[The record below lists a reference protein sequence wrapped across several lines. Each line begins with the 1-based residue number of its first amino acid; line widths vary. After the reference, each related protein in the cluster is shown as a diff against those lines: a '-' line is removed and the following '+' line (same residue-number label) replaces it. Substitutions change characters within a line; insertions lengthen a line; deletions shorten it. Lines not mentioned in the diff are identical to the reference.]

1 MSGVRTVTE
10 TRAYAKP
17 DSKSAQLW
25 ERAQAVLP
33 GGNSRTTV
41 FMAPRP
47 IYAAEGDGCW
57 IVDVDGDRR
66 LDLLNNYTSLIHGHA
81 HPSITEAATRRLAR
95 GASFPLPTAEEI
107 ELAAVIAERVASVDH
122 VRFTNSGS
130 EAVMMAIKAARGFTG
145 RPKIAKFEGAYHGS
159 YDWAEVSLGSGP
171 DEWGPADAPASI
183 AYSTGTPPSVLEDVI
198 VLPFNRTELAVARIE
213 KEAKHLAAVLIDP
226 MPNRAGLIPARADFL
241 RAMREVTTKHGICLI
256 FDEVISFRLGYH
268 GAQGLFDIRPDLT
281 SFGKIIG
288 GGFPV
293 GAVGGSAE
301 VMAVFDPRG
310 GKPKVPHG
318 GTFNANPV
326 TMAAG
331 LAAMRLMDEK
341 AFDRLDE
348 VGRKLRSGME
358 ACFERAGVPGAVT
371 GMGSLFRLHPAQKNF
386 VDYRSGAASKDENA
400 RLDRLHRQLIDHGIL
415 ISPTGLGCVST
426 AVGEAEVEYFL
437 EVLNACIHAP
447 KGESA

>member
-1 MSGVRTVTE
+1 MTALRTITE
-10 TRAYAKP
+10 TRAYAKD
-17 DSKSAQLW
+17 DSNSAKLW
-25 ERAQAVLP
+25 ARAQAVLP

-41 FMAPRP
+41 YMAPRP
-47 IYAAEGDGCW
+47 IYAADGDGCW
-57 IVDVDGDRR
+57 VVDVDGDRR

-81 HPSITEAATRRLAR
+81 HPAITEAATRRLAR
-95 GASFPLPTAEEI
+95 GASFPMPTAEEI
-107 ELAAVIAERVASVDH
+107 ELAALLAERVAAVDH

-159 YDWAEVSLGSGP
+159 YDWAEVSLGSSP
-171 DEWGPADAPASI
+171 DEWGPADAPASLP
-183 AYSTGTPPSVLEDVI
+183 YSKGTPPSVLEDVV

-213 KEAKHLAAVLIDP
+213 KEAKHLAAVLLDP
-226 MPNRAGLIPARADFL
+226 MPNRAGLIPARRDFL
-241 RAMREVTTKHGICLI
+241 ESMREVTAKHGICLI

-268 GAQGLFDIRPDLT
+268 GAQGLFGIQPDLT

-293 GAVGGSAE
+293 GAVGGRAE

-310 GKPKVPHG
+310 GKPRVPHG

-331 LAAMRLMDEK
+331 LAAMRLMDEQ

-348 VGRKLRSGME
+348 VGRKLRTGME

-371 GMGSLFRLHPAQKNF
+371 GLGSLFRVHPAQKSF
-386 VDYRSGAASKDENA
+386 VDYRSAATSKEENA
-400 RLDRLHRQLIDHGIL
+400 RLERLHRQLIDRGVL

-426 AVGEAEVEYFL
+426 AVGESEVEYFL
-437 EVLNACIHAP
+437 EVLNACLQ
-447 KGESA
+447 ETR

>member
-1 MSGVRTVTE
+1 
-10 TRAYAKP
+10 
-17 DSKSAQLW
+17 
-25 ERAQAVLP
+25 
-33 GGNSRTTV
+33 
-41 FMAPRP
+41 
-47 IYAAEGDGCW
+47 
-57 IVDVDGDRR
+57 
-66 LDLLNNYTSLIHGHA
+66 
-81 HPSITEAATRRLAR
+81 
-95 GASFPLPTAEEI
+95 
-107 ELAAVIAERVASVDH
+107 
-122 VRFTNSGS
+122 
-130 EAVMMAIKAARGFTG
+130 MMAIKAARGFTG

-171 DEWGPADAPASI
+171 DEWGPAEAPTSI
-183 AYSTGTPPSVLEDVI
+183 AYSKGTPRSVLDDVI

-213 KEAKHLAAVLIDP
+213 KNAKDLAAVLIDP

-241 RAMREVTTKHGICLI
+241 RAMREVTRAHGICLI

-331 LAAMRLMDEK
+331 LAAMRLMDQQ

-348 VGRKLRSGME
+348 VGSKLRSGME

-386 VDYRSGAASKDENA
+386 VDYRSGTTSKDENA
-400 RLDRLHRQLIDHGIL
+400 RLERLHRRLIDRGIL

-437 EVLNACIHAP
+437 EVLNACLR
-447 KGESA
+447 KEG

>member
-1 MSGVRTVTE
+1 MTAVRTITE
-10 TRAYAKP
+10 TRAYARP
-17 DSKSAQLW
+17 DSKSAKLW
-25 ERAQAVLP
+25 ERAQSVLP

-47 IYAAEGDGCW
+47 IYAAEGEGCW
-57 IVDVDGDRR
+57 IVDADGDRR
-66 LDLLNNYTSLIHGHA
+66 LDLLNNYTSLMHGHA
-81 HPSITEAATRRLAR
+81 HPAITEAATRRLAR

-107 ELAAVIAERVASVDH
+107 DLAALIAERVAGIEQ

-183 AYSTGTPPSVLEDVI
+183 AYSKGTPRSVLEDVV

-213 KEAKHLAAVLIDP
+213 REAKNLAAVLIDP
-226 MPNRAGLIPARADFL
+226 MPNRAGLIPARAEFL
-241 RAMREVTTKHGICLI
+241 RAMREVTTKHGICLV
-256 FDEVISFRLGYH
+256 FDEVISFRLGFH

-281 SFGKIIG
+281 SLGKIIG

-293 GAVGGSAE
+293 GAVGGRAE

-310 GKPKVPHG
+310 GKPRVPHG

-341 AFDRLDE
+341 AFERLDE
-348 VGRKLRSGME
+348 LGGKLRSGVE

-371 GMGSLFRLHPAQKNF
+371 GMGSLFRLHPAPRAF
-386 VDYRSGAASKDENA
+386 VDYRSAVASKEELA
-400 RLDRLHRQLIDHGIL
+400 GFDRLYRQLIDHGIL
-415 ISPTGLGCVST
+415 LAPTGLGCLST

-437 EVLNACIHAP
+437 EVLNACIQ
-447 KGESA
+447 KGVWGS

>member
-1 MSGVRTVTE
+1 MAALRTITQ

-17 DSKSAQLW
+17 DSRSAKLW
-25 ERAQAVLP
+25 ERAQSVLP

-41 FMAPRP
+41 YMAPRP
-47 IYAAEGDGCW
+47 IYAAEGEGCW
-57 IVDVDGDRR
+57 LVDVDGDRR

-81 HPSITEAATRRLAR
+81 HPAVTEAATRRLAR

-107 ELAAVIAERVASVDH
+107 DLAALIADRLPAVDQ

-130 EAVMMAIKAARGFTG
+130 EAVMMAVKAARGFTG

-171 DEWGPADAPASI
+171 EEWGPAEAPVSI
-183 AYSTGTPPSVLEDVI
+183 AYSKGTPKSVLEDVV

-213 KEAKHLAAVLIDP
+213 REAEHLAAVLIDP
-226 MPNRAGLIPARADFL
+226 MPNRAGLIPARPDFL
-241 RAMREVTTKHGICLI
+241 RAIREVTARHGICLI

-268 GAQGLFDIRPDLT
+268 GAQGVFDIRPDLT
-281 SFGKIIG
+281 SLGKIIG

-293 GAVGGSAE
+293 GAVGGRAE

-310 GKPKVPHG
+310 GKPLVPHG

-348 VGRKLRSGME
+348 VGGKLRSGVE
-358 ACFERAGVPGAVT
+358 ACLERAGVPGAVT
-371 GMGSLFRLHPAQKNF
+371 GMGSLFRLHPAPRGF
-386 VDYRSGAASKDENA
+386 VDYRSAVASKDENA
-400 RLDRLHRQLIDHGIL
+400 RLDRLQRALIDHGIL
-415 ISPTGLGCVST
+415 LAPTGLGCLST

-437 EVLNACIHAP
+437 EVLNACLT
-447 KGESA
+447 KGDAA

>member
-1 MSGVRTVTE
+1 MSAVRTIT
-10 TRAYAKP
+10 TTQAYARP
-17 DSKSAQLW
+17 DSRSAKLW

-47 IYAAEGDGCW
+47 IYAAEGEGCW

-81 HPSITEAATRRLAR
+81 HPAVTEAATRRLAR
-95 GASFPLPTAEEI
+95 GASFPLPTPEEI
-107 ELAAVIAERVASVDH
+107 DLAALIVERVAGVDQ

-171 DEWGPADAPASI
+171 DEWGPAEAPSSI
-183 AYSTGTPPSVLEDVI
+183 AYSKGTPPSVLDDVI

-213 KEAKHLAAVLIDP
+213 KEASRLAAVLIDP
-226 MPNRAGLIPARADFL
+226 MPNRAGLIPAHADFL
-241 RAMREVTTKHGICLI
+241 RAMREVTTAHGICLV

-268 GAQGLFDIRPDLT
+268 GAQGVFGIRPDLT

-293 GAVGGSAE
+293 GAVGGRAE

-310 GKPKVPHG
+310 GKPRVPHG

-331 LAAMRLMDEK
+331 LAAMQLMDEK

-348 VGRKLRSGME
+348 LGGKLRSGIE
-358 ACFERAGVPGAVT
+358 ACFDRAGVPGAVT
-371 GMGSLFRLHPAQKNF
+371 GMGSLFRLHPAPRRF
-386 VDYRSGAASKDENA
+386 VDYRSAVASKEENA
-400 RLDRLHRQLIDHGIL
+400 RLDRLYRALIDHGVL
-415 ISPTGLGCVST
+415 LAPTGLGSLST
-426 AVGEAEVEYFL
+426 AVGESEVEYFL
-437 EVLNACIHAP
+437 EVLNRCIRQ
-447 KGESA
+447 GGSA